1 MPPTRKPLEVNTVWV
16 FWRAFLLIFLVL
28 EWLLWQHIRQLPIR
42 VPRHRLIVFLLA
54 PRATRFS
61 AFNAMLLAGCVT
73 LLAALAVQ
81 LILRPLLNLWLK
93 PSVEPSRWLF
103 HLSAGETVVASVPG
117 RLRADGRWQSGEIVL
132 TNRRIWFLP
141 AAWDVEPWTLE
152 RKQLARIETEPPPLA
167 RLAAIQNW
175 PELLRVAASTGEHA
189 RFAVADPEVVLAW
202 FTPNLRRDDVASPQ
216 RIAPQGAFDA

>member
-1 MPPTRKPLEVNTVWV
+1 
-16 FWRAFLLIFLVL
+16 
-28 EWLLWQHIRQLPIR
+28 
-42 VPRHRLIVFLLA
+42 
-54 PRATRFS
+54 
-61 AFNAMLLAGCVT
+61 MLLAGCVT

-93 PSVEPSRWLF
+93 PSVDPSRWLF

-117 RLRADGRWQSGEIVL
+117 RWRSDGRWPSGEIVL

-141 AAWDVEPWTLE
+141 AAWGVEPWSLE
-152 RKQLARIETEPPPLA
+152 RKELARIETEPPRLA

-175 PELLRVAASTGEHA
+175 PELLRFSARTGEHA
-189 RFAVADPEVVLAW
+189 RFAVADPDAVLAW
-202 FTPNLRRDDVASPQ
+202 FATDLRRDDVASPQ

>member
-16 FWRAFLLIFLVL
+16 FWRAFVLFFLAL

-42 VPRHRLIVFLLA
+42 APRHRLIVFLLA
-54 PRATRFS
+54 PKATRFS

-93 PSVEPSRWLF
+93 PSVDPSRWQF
-103 HLSAGETVVASVPG
+103 HLPAGETVVASVPG
-117 RLRADGRWQSGEIVL
+117 RWKSEGRWQSGEVVL

-141 AAWDVEPWTLE
+141 AAWGVEPWTLAREQLE
-152 RKQLARIETEPPPLA
+152 RIDTEPSWLA

-175 PELLRVAASTGEHA
+175 PELLRISARTGEHA
-189 RFAVADPEVVLAW
+189 RFAVADPEVVQAW
-202 FTPNLRRDDVASPQ
+202 FTPDLRRDDGASPQ